1 MMKAIF
7 FNLLLSIYAHSVM
20 AQGIQVK
27 AGDQFPDILIK
38 NLINSPV
45 KFIQFGQKQDNKIY
59 ILNLW
64 GTWCSPCI
72 PEMDTLAK
80 LQMHNPASIQ
90 VIGISDEKPSRL
102 INYLVKKPSKVWL
115 CSDTSGFFYKLFA
128 FAYVGQSAIVDAKGK
143 VVALVKS
150 DLINQKM
157 IDRLVKGLAVKST
170 AEFKEKPVNSS
181 DDIFAV
187 DSTQI
192 HSFSLRGYI
201 KGQHS
206 GSKRYTDKSVF
217 DGRRISFTNATI
229 ASLYKDAYGVV
240 SEKQLI
246 YELPEKE
253 VSDFDH
259 KETLYSL
266 DLLVRP
272 EERDSL
278 MMILQKK
285 LLLLLPVKVRVEYR
299 VMPVYTLINKNFTQK
314 ESVDE
319 KLSYGFSGE
328 GYDGQG
334 ATLANFANDY
344 LSNEFSLPVV
354 DETGLTKRYN
364 IKTEVAM
371 RNKEGILKSI
381 NDIGLDIVKQD
392 RRIKVLVFY
401 K

>member
-1 MMKAIF
+1 MKAIF

>member
-1 MMKAIF
+1 MKAIF
-7 FNLLLSIYAHSVM
+7 FNLLLSICTYSAL
-20 AQGIQVK
+20 AQGVQIK
-27 AGDQFPDILIK
+27 AGDQFPDVLIK

-45 KFIQFGQKQDNKIY
+45 KSIQLGQKQDNKIY

-72 PEMDTLAK
+72 PEMDALAK
-80 LQMHNPASIQ
+80 LQLRNPGSIQ
-90 VIGISDEKPSRL
+90 VIGISNEKPSRL
-102 INYLVKKPSKVWL
+102 QNYLIKKTSKVWL
-115 CSDTSGFFYKLFA
+115 YSDTSEFFYKLFA

-150 DLINQKM
+150 DSINQKM
-157 IDRLVKGLAVKST
+157 IDRLVKGLAIKST
-170 AEFKEKPVNSS
+170 AEIKEKPVNNH

-187 DSTQI
+187 DSTLI
-192 HSFSLRGYI
+192 HSFTLRGYI

-206 GSKRYTDKSVF
+206 GSRRYTDKSAF
-217 DGRRISFTNATI
+217 DGRRISFTNASI
-229 ASLYKDAYGVV
+229 ASLYKDAYGIV

-253 VSDFDH
+253 VSDFDN

-266 DLLVRP
+266 DLLVKP
-272 EERDSL
+272 AERDSL
-278 MMILQKK
+278 MVILQNK
-285 LLLLLPVKVRVEYR
+285 LLVLLPVKARVEYR
-299 VMPVYTLINKNFTQK
+299 LMPVYTLINKDFKQK
-314 ESVDE
+314 ESSDE
-319 KLSYGFSGE
+319 KLSYSFSGQ

-371 RNKEGILKSI
+371 RNRESILKSI
-381 NDIGLDIVKQD
+381 NDIGLDVVKQD
-392 RRIKVLVFY
+392 RKMKVLVFY